1 MKNLDDN
8 QKRGRVS
15 VLFVLSVFLTLV
27 ATALIEVVVWFILL
41 QVGVFENID
50 TNPAFYIALMFIAG
64 SIIIG
69 LFMSFIF
76 SRFVAKPANTLITG
90 INDLADGKYGTRID
104 LGKNHVVK
112 KLNESF
118 NALANELQNTEMLR
132 SDFTN
137 NFSHEFKTPIVSIY
151 GFAKILNKGGVSPE
165 KQAEYLGII
174 ETEAERLA
182 TMATNILNLTR
193 VESQTIISGKTRF
206 NLSEQ
211 IRKCVLLLE
220 KKWTNKKLSPDL
232 DFDEIYILADKE
244 LLKQVWINIL
254 DNAIKFAKGGTNL
267 TIGIKAENKTVAVS
281 ITDYGKEIPQDQ
293 IKKIYDK
300 FYQTDKSRSIEG
312 NGIGLSI
319 VKRVV
324 TLHNG
329 TVQAVSENGKT
340 TFTVT
345 LPIR

>member
-1 MKNLDDN
+1 M
-8 QKRGRVS
+8 
-15 VLFVLSVFLTLV
+15 LSVFLTLIT
-27 ATALIEVVVWFILL
+27 TALIELVIGFALL

-50 TNPAFYIALMFIAG
+50 SNPAFYIAIMFIVG
-64 SIIIG
+64 SVIIG
-69 LFMSFIF
+69 LSLAFAYSLFI
-76 SRFVAKPANTLITG
+76 VKPANTLLNG
-90 INDLADGKYGTRID
+90 IEDLADGKYETRLN
-104 LGKNHVVK
+104 LGKNQMVK
-112 KLNESF
+112 TLNESF
-118 NALANELQNTEMLR
+118 NKLAGELQNTAMLR

-151 GFAKILNKGGVSPE
+151 GFAKILNNGNVPPE

-193 VESQTIISGKTRF
+193 VENQNIISNKSRF

-211 IRKCVLLLE
+211 IRKCVLLIE
-220 KKWTNKKLSPDL
+220 KKWTNKKLTPEL
-232 DFDEIYILADKE
+232 DFDEFYINADKE
-244 LLKQVWINIL
+244 LLKQVWINLL
-254 DNAIKFAKGGTNL
+254 DNAVKFAKVGTNFEIDIRSEDK
-267 TIGIKAENKTVAVS
+267 TISVS
-281 ITDYGKEIPQDQ
+281 ITNYGKEIPADQ

>member
-1 MKNLDDN
+1 MKKSNEQRRL
-8 QKRGRVS
+8 RLS
-15 VLFVLSVFLTLV
+15 LFFVLSVFLILV
-27 ATALIEVVVWFILL
+27 TTALIEVVIGLIML
-41 QVGVFENID
+41 ELGVFENIES
-50 TNPAFYIALMFIAG
+50 NPAFYIALMFIAG

-69 LFMSFIF
+69 FFMSFIF
-76 SRFVAKPANTLITG
+76 SQFIVKPANALITG
-90 INDLADGKYGTRID
+90 INDLADGKYETRIN
-104 LGKNHVVK
+104 LGKTQVEKN
-112 KLNESF
+112 LNESF
-118 NALANELQNTEMLR
+118 NTLACELQNTEMLR

-137 NFSHEFKTPIVSIY
+137 NFSHEFKTPIVSIL
-151 GFAKILNKGGVSPE
+151 GFAKILNKGGVAPE
-165 KQAEYLGII
+165 KQSEYLGII

-193 VESQTIISGKTRF
+193 VESQNIISGKTKF

-220 KKWTNKKLSPDL
+220 KKWTAKKLSPDL
-232 DFDEIYILADKE
+232 DFDEVHIYADKE
-244 LLKQVWINIL
+244 LLKQVWINLL
-254 DNAIKFAKGGTNL
+254 DNAIKFAKSGTNL
-267 TIGIKAENKTVAVS
+267 QVGIQTSGKTVAVS
-281 ITDYGKEIPQDQ
+281 VTDYGKEIPADQ

-324 TLHNG
+324 TLHSG
-329 TVQAVSENGKT
+329 TVEAVSENGKT

-345 LPIR
+345 LPVR